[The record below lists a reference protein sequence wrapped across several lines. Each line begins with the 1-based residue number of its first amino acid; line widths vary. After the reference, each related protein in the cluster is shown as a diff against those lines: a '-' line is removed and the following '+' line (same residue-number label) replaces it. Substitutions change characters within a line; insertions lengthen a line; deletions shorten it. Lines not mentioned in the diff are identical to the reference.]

1 MQVFF
6 DFIFLGAG
14 NIIYK
19 SIVCTCQFMT
29 GSYYTAYIV
38 KNQTDSNTYNIFKP
52 NVFLRLL
59 TKCIRKSKIAVEI

>member
-6 DFIFLGAG
+6 DFIFLSAG

-19 SIVCTCQFMT
+19 SIVCV
-29 GSYYTAYIV
+29 SSIHDRLILYRIYHTAYIG

-52 NVFLRLL
+52 NVF
-59 TKCIRKSKIAVEI
+59 